1 MAGHERAGVP
11 CLHRRVRHV
20 YGTTR
25 VCTLEENAREL
36 LHRLDDL
43 TAEIAAEVASA
54 RGEPFIV
61 FHDSYRYDET
71 GVSIARASLACAGL
85 PASLP
90 AAAHEA
96 SKATLVT
103 SPDRGLVGLVRLARL
118 VLDIQR
124 STNAKVAS
132 HSPPIP
138 ERSPAI
144 VSRRAS

>member
-20 YGTTR
+20 YCTSR
-25 VCTLEENAREL
+25 VCTLEENAQEL

-61 FHDSYRYDET
+61 FHDSYRYAET

-96 SKATLVT
+96 WKTSHVT
-103 SPDRGLVGLVRLARL
+103 SPDGGLARL

-124 STNAKVAS
+124 RTNAKVAS
-132 HSPPIP
+132 HSTPIP
-138 ERSPAI
+138 GWSPAI
-144 VSRRAS
+144 VSRRAF

>member
-20 YGTTR
+20 YCTSR
-25 VCTLEENAREL
+25 VCTLEENAQEL

-61 FHDSYRYDET
+61 FHDSYRYAET

-90 AAAHEA
+90 PAAHEA

-103 SPDRGLVGLVRLARL
+103 SPDRGLVGLARL

-124 STNAKVAS
+124 RTNAKVAS
-132 HSPPIP
+132 HSTPIP
-138 ERSPAI
+138 GWSPAI
-144 VSRRAS
+144 VSRRAF